1 VCTPL
6 EEYFPVRDIAEPNTM
21 YSPSTF
27 AKEDVKDTSA
37 NVIAEIDVII
47 SFTNLF
53 IISPSLIN

>member
-6 EEYFPVRDIAEPNTM
+6 DEYLPVRDIADPKTM

-37 NVIAEIDVII
+37 KVIAETDVIN

-53 IISPSLIN
+53 IISPLLIN